1 MNTLFIASLLI
12 LLLFINSGYGKIF
25 NINGTAELLKSKVNL
40 DLPFFLYTL
49 AIVIV
54 VLLELVGAS
63 LILYSSLTNNN
74 KLYAYYSVLGLIGFT
89 ILASLLFHLNPFEK
103 QKINLLKNL
112 SVIGG
117 LLLLLD
123 KFKSI

>member
-1 MNTLFIASLLI
+1 M
-12 LLLFINSGYGKIF
+12 F

-89 ILASLLFHLNPFEK
+89 ILATLLFHLSPFEK
-103 QKINLLKNL
+103 EKISLLKNL
-112 SVIGG
+112 SIIGG

>member
-12 LLLFINSGYGKIF
+12 LLLFINSGYGKMF

-63 LILYSSLTNNN
+63 LILYSSLTNKN
-74 KLYAYYSVLGLIGFT
+74 KLYAYYSVLGLIEFT
-89 ILASLLFHLNPFEK
+89 ILASLLFHLSPFEK
-103 QKINLLKNL
+103 QKINLLKNI
-112 SVIGG
+112 SIIGG

-123 KFKSI
+123 KFSN

>member
-12 LLLFINSGYGKIF
+12 LLLFITSGYEKIF
-25 NINGTAELLKSKVNL
+25 NINGTSESLKSKVNL

-49 AIVIV
+49 AIIIVIV
-54 VLLELVGAS
+54 LELVGSS
-63 LILYSSLTNNN
+63 LILYSSYTNNN

-89 ILASLLFHLNPFEK
+89 ILASLLFHLSPFEK
-103 QKINLLKNL
+103 QKINLIKNI
-112 SVIGG
+112 SIIGG

-123 KFKSI
+123 KFNN

>member
-12 LLLFINSGYGKIF
+12 LLLFITSGYEKIF
-25 NINGTAELLKSKVNL
+25 NINGTAESLKSKVNL

-54 VLLELVGAS
+54 ILLELVGSS
-63 LILYSSLTNNN
+63 LILYSSYTNNN

-89 ILASLLFHLNPFEK
+89 ILASLLFHLSPFEK
-103 QKINLLKNL
+103 QKFNLIKNI
-112 SVIGG
+112 SIIGG

-123 KFKSI
+123 KFNN

>member
-1 MNTLFIASLLI
+1 MI
-12 LLLFINSGYGKIF
+12 LLLFITSGYEKIF
-25 NINGTAELLKSKVNL
+25 NINGTAESLKSKVNL

-54 VLLELVGAS
+54 ILLELVGSS
-63 LILYSSLTNNN
+63 LILYSSYTNNN

-89 ILASLLFHLNPFEK
+89 ILASLLFHLSPFEK
-103 QKINLLKNL
+103 QKFNLIKNI
-112 SVIGG
+112 SIIGG

-123 KFKSI
+123 KFNN

>member
-63 LILYSSLTNNN
+63 LILYSSLTNKN

-89 ILASLLFHLNPFEK
+89 ILATLLFNLSPFEIE
-103 QKINLLKNL
+103 KISLLKNL
-112 SVIGG
+112 SIIGG

>member
-12 LLLFINSGYGKIF
+12 SLLFINSGYEKIF

-40 DLPFFLYTL
+40 DLPFFLYTF

-54 VLLELVGAS
+54 VLLELVGPS
-63 LILYSSLTNNN
+63 LILYSSLTNKN

-103 QKINLLKNL
+103 HKVNLLKNL

-123 KFKSI
+123 KFNN

>member
-25 NINGTAELLKSKVNL
+25 DINGTAELLKSKVNL

-89 ILASLLFHLNPFEK
+89 ILATLLFHLSPFEK
-103 QKINLLKNL
+103 EKISLLKNL
-112 SVIGG
+112 SIIGG